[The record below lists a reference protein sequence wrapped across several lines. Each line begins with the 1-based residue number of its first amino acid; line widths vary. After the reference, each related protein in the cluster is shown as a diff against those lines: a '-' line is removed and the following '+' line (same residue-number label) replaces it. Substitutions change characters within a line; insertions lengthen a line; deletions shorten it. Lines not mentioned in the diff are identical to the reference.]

1 MTNPPSHI
9 RVSVEETENGYIVQA
24 GSAVARISRTI
35 LGYAVDADSQVLK
48 EEYNLSPGVEKVR
61 KSAHTAVQFSADPTD
76 ETRLILRTQRNFLLL
91 SQAVEMVCGFI
102 PKDFPRESD
111 WKLFSSWKNERDVVV
126 EPEHAVASQI
136 GETTT
141 PAGVSSGEVQGEFG
155 TTLQDIVS
163 EVEDEVDAEYQS
175 NSWRVIPNKSAEK
188 FLDKSAFEFHETGVP
203 KDVCDFFGATNLPAG
218 SRKPINLINNSK
230 RLTGYIIKDMTKSG
244 RVKLRWDDDVSDI
257 ISRYR
262 KKDDDKLSLV
272 FFKMLDLDT
281 YNIIVRKVV
290 GAKTGEN
297 NTIPSVVEEPRS
309 KAEFDVLPSQNI
321 GEEYSPDV
329 LRIHEAVSK
338 LPRYRFDD
346 STEINVK
353 NGLLVVFEDG
363 EKYGEY
369 DRIVYV
375 GINKTS
381 GRLPGRV
388 HDLVAGN
395 KDGVVLRKYIGESLL
410 RKDGHS
416 YARIWAK
423 DSSSPEGRRKIG
435 TFYDPQKQEETEARV
450 TSYLKKQ
457 MSFSAIEIPNSTR
470 RSLLQSELVSTLQ
483 EAYSQSSVS
492 STWLGRYHSD
502 PKIRSGALWMIGN
515 ANSRS
520 FNKEEVETFLK
531 EIQNSQSGKT
541 QRNSAPAPLPEVV
554 VEYKKPITE
563 NKIPVTKDIVPQ
575 MNEEPTLYDVLQME
589 DTSKR
594 ERILLKVVKHHLKA
608 LGVENIQTFALAP
621 LIINQTVSKSTLQLS
636 YGIGKYSKPQI
647 ENTIQQ
653 LISNSTITAQVRR
666 NFTGIHATY
675 YKLRDIDRFILELN
689 LRKDTEIRMLTRTL
703 ENVTHSL
710 NVGYPI
716 TNNDYINQNSPTYTK
731 IIENLINPITS
742 LGITQEVAKLLVYIH
757 LFKNVAENDMHLF
770 LQQTFSKGKDG
781 TIIRDLCHIN
791 WITTSEIQR
800 KNGIIYSLT
809 NPLADIL
816 LDYVLSH
823 AESLEKSVIE
833 LKEIIAYV
841 KNHPSVI
848 SEVYGLPLEE
858 EEDVVVHETLSEYVD
873 EKLLAKQNQLEKSIT
888 SKLVKYGYDHASS
901 LVFLDL
907 LLKRPVCEGALAP
920 ILQMQDE
927 MSKEVIESLIRTH
940 NLITSIQK
948 DREGKSEKI
957 YKMRYSP
964 KNFVEKLLKHLED
977 DVVAAEDSIEKIR
990 DTEKKFVDSSIE
1002 GWIKPQYLPEFAELV
1017 ALFCSLGLE
1026 NNVAE
1031 TLVLLSVKP
1040 NTSIQNIVDELALEM
1055 QDVNYIEETL
1065 SKKGFI
1071 TKQKTGDT
1079 DNYHLTQSLTNIIQA
1094 HTIQIRKNYDSE
1106 VRDFIT
1112 LVNYLISVDGEINA
1126 KYQQALEGRKEVLS
1140 RHKML
1145 LRVFFTPFSH
1155 PLNSYMEI
1163 IEQVYDLH
1171 MKKGFSDVRVCLVE
1185 LLPSE
1190 DGEVLHASPL
1200 VQSELF
1206 QDTELLLYGYYKEY
1220 NQYVVWDFSP
1230 SYEVLKM
1237 RDLTVP
1243 KDIFDPVA
1251 GQDKVLLRTLPSG
1264 ANVITCPVNKPYQA
1278 IKYWSEKKL
1287 EKEEEDSWFK

>member
-1 MTNPPSHI
+1 MTTPPSHPQ
-9 RVSVEETENGYIVQA
+9 VSVEETENGYIVHA
-24 GSAVARISRTI
+24 GSAVATISKTI
-35 LGYAVDADSQVLK
+35 LGYAVDADSQILK
-48 EEYNLSPGVEKVR
+48 EEYDLSPLVTNTR
-61 KSAHTAVQFSADPTD
+61 KSARDLAQLSNDTD
-76 ETRLILRTQRNFLLL
+76 DTRLILRASRSFLFL
-91 SQAVEMVCGFI
+91 SHAVEMICGFL
-102 PKDFPRESD
+102 PTHFPRED
-111 WKLFSSWKNERDVVV
+111 EWKLLSAWRSDPQVPA
-126 EPEHAVASQI
+126 EPDTI
-136 GETTT
+136 GEACVVTESVDESVSSD
-141 PAGVSSGEVQGEFG
+141 GVSEELG
-155 TTLQDIVS
+155 TTFSDIVQD
-163 EVEDEVDAEYQS
+163 VDEAESEYQS

-203 KDVCDFFGATNLPAG
+203 KDVCDFFGATNLPSG
-218 SRKPINLINNSK
+218 SRKPIYLISNSK
-230 RLTGYIIKDMTKSG
+230 RLIGFGYIIKDMTKSG
-244 RVKLRWDDDVSDI
+244 RVKLRWDHKVSDTI
-257 ISRYR
+257 LRSQ
-262 KKDDDKLSLV
+262 KKYGDKLSLV
-272 FFKMLDLDT
+272 FLKMSDLDT

-290 GAKTGEN
+290 GAKKGEN
-297 NTIPSVVEEPRS
+297 NTIPSVVEETRSNTESDVPPRYEGGEQYS
-309 KAEFDVLPSQNI
+309 SDVLK
-321 GEEYSPDV
+321 
-329 LRIHEAVSK
+329 IHEAASK
-338 LPRYRFDD
+338 LPRYRFDKLTKID
-346 STEINVK
+346 VE
-353 NGLLVVFEDG
+353 NGLLIVFEEG

-375 GINKTS
+375 GINQKS

-388 HDLVAGN
+388 QEFISGK
-395 KDGVVLRKYIGESLL
+395 KDGVVLRKYIGEALL
-410 RKDGHS
+410 RKDRHPYS
-416 YARIWAK
+416 RIWAK

-435 TFYDPQKQEETEARV
+435 TFFDSQIQEETEARV
-450 TSYLKKQ
+450 TSYLNEH
-457 MSFSAIEIPNSTR
+457 MSFSVVEIPNSTR
-470 RSLLQSELVSTLQ
+470 RKLLQDEFVLTLK
-483 EAYSQSSVS
+483 EAYSQLPAS

-502 PKIRSGALWMIGN
+502 LKIRATALWMVGN
-515 ANSRS
+515 ERARP
-520 FNKEEVETFLK
+520 FNNEEVETFLK

-554 VEYKKPITE
+554 VEDKKRITE
-563 NKIPVTKDIVPQ
+563 NKIPVTKDVAPPV
-575 MNEEPTLYDVLQME
+575 NEEPTLYDVLQME

-594 ERILLKVVKHHLKA
+594 ERILLRVVKHHLKA
-608 LGVENIQTFALAP
+608 LGVENSQTFALAP

-636 YGIGKYSKPQI
+636 YGIGKYSKSQI
-647 ENTIQQ
+647 EDTIQQ
-653 LISNSTITAQVRR
+653 LISSSTITAQVRR
-666 NFTGIHATY
+666 NFTGIHATH
-675 YKLRDIDRFILELN
+675 YKLRDVDRFILELN

-809 NPLADIL
+809 NPLEDIL

-858 EEDVVVHETLSEYVD
+858 EEDVVVPETLSAYVD
-873 EKLLAKQNQLEKSIT
+873 KELLDKQKQLETSIT
-888 SKLVKYGYDHASS
+888 SRLVKYGYEHASA

-927 MSKEVIESLIRTH
+927 MSKEVIESLIHTH
-940 NLITSIQK
+940 VLTSSIQK
-948 DREGKSEKI
+948 DREGKSERI

-964 KNFVEKLLKHLED
+964 KNFVEKLLKPFED
-977 DVVAAEDSIEKIR
+977 EVIEAEASVEKIR
-990 DTEKKFVDSSIE
+990 AIEKRFIDSCIE
-1002 GWIKPQYLPEFAELV
+1002 GWIKPNHLPEFAELT

-1026 NNVAE
+1026 EDVAK
-1031 TLVLLSVKP
+1031 TLVLLSAKP
-1040 NTSIQNIVDELALEM
+1040 NTSIQKIVDELALDNCDARHVEK
-1055 QDVNYIEETL
+1055 TL
-1065 SKKGFI
+1065 TQKWFI
-1071 TKQKTGDT
+1071 IKQKTGET
-1079 DNYHLTQSLTNIIQA
+1079 NNYHLSDSISDIIQA
-1094 HTIQIRKNYDSE
+1094 HIIQIRKNYDKE
-1106 VRDFIT
+1106 AREFTT
-1112 LVNYLISVDGEINA
+1112 LVNYLISVDRKIQA
-1126 KYQQALEGRKEVLS
+1126 KYQQALEARKEALS

-1145 LRVFFTPFSH
+1145 LRVFFTPFSN
-1155 PLNSYMEI
+1155 PLNSYIEI
-1163 IEQVYDLH
+1163 TEQVYDLH
-1171 MKKGFSDVRVCLVE
+1171 MKKGFPDVRVCLVE

-1200 VQSELF
+1200 AQSALF
-1206 QDTELLLYGYYKEY
+1206 PDTELLLYGYYKEY

-1243 KDIFDPVA
+1243 TEIFDPVA
-1251 GQDKVLLRTLPSG
+1251 GQDKVLLKTLSSG
-1264 ANVITCPVNKPYQA
+1264 ANIITCPVNKPYQA
-1278 IKYWSEKKL
+1278 IKYWYEKKQ